1 MAEAGLRRTRAGLA
15 AAWRAAF
22 DLLLPPH
29 CPTCDEPV
37 SAPGLFC
44 AACFNRVGFATEPC
58 CAVCGVMFAYAA
70 QGGAEGLCPG
80 CRAAPPA
87 YSRARAAFRYDA
99 HARRLILPF
108 KHADRTEHAR
118 ILAAHMA
125 RTGGAL
131 LREADLLVP
140 IPLHRQRLFRRR
152 YNQAALLGRWLSKA
166 SGVPMVP
173 DGLIRHRA
181 TPALGEKTAAERHA
195 LLDGVFAVRPSR
207 AADIA
212 DRRVLLVDDV
222 MTSGATANACADV
235 LRSAG
240 ARDVVV
246 LVAARVPDPRLS

>member
-1 MAEAGLRRTRAGLA
+1 
-15 AAWRAAF
+15 
-22 DLLLPPH
+22 
-29 CPTCDEPV
+29 
-37 SAPGLFC
+37 
-44 AACFNRVGFATEPC
+44 
-58 CAVCGVMFAYAA
+58 
-70 QGGAEGLCPG
+70 
-80 CRAAPPA
+80 
-87 YSRARAAFRYDA
+87 
-99 HARRLILPF
+99 
-108 KHADRTEHAR
+108 
-118 ILAAHMA
+118 
-125 RTGGAL
+125 
-131 LREADLLVP
+131 
-140 IPLHRQRLFRRR
+140 
-152 YNQAALLGRWLSKA
+152 
-166 SGVPMVP
+166 MVP